1 MRKHKRIISILAGI
15 LSVLMLIG
23 MAGDVLP
30 KSARAASS
38 SELKEQ
44 LSELESEND
53 KIQAELD
60 ALYSQ
65 FSENLDELTAMVAQK
80 DLLDQEIALLHQQL
94 ENLNTQIS
102 AYSLLIA
109 DKQDELDRAQ
119 ERLTQ
124 LQIKNKERIRA
135 MEENGELSYWSVLFQ
150 ASSFNEMLDR
160 MEMIQ
165 EIAKADMLSLQEMDA
180 AAKAVAAAKEELIAE
195 QEVLQAKREEMNA
208 VAAQLEAKRAEID
221 ELLIQLKAK
230 GDEYE
235 AMIMESEQLQED
247 LAAEIADTQD
257 KIKDA
262 EYREWLATSKP
273 ATRPAGAG
281 TGNTVGDVTW
291 LMPCSYTAFT
301 SPFGYRWHPISG
313 QWKMHNGVDLA
324 GVAGTPIYAT
334 RAGYVTT
341 AAFQYGGAGWYVA
354 LSHGDGYGSIY
365 MHMTHFIVQ
374 TGEYVDAGQVIGYM
388 GTSGGSTGVH
398 LHFGISYNGVYVNP
412 ADYINIY

>member
-1 MRKHKRIISILAGI
+1 MKNKKHILSVLAGI

-30 KSARAASS
+30 GSARAASS

-60 ALYSQ
+60 TLRSQ
-65 FSENLDELTAMVAQK
+65 FSDNLDELTAMVAQK
-80 DLLDQEIALLHQQL
+80 DLLDQEIALLHQQM

-109 DKQDELDRAQ
+109 DKQDELERAQ

-180 AAKAVAAAKEELIAE
+180 AAK
-195 QEVLQAKREEMNA
+195 
-208 VAAQLEAKRAEID
+208 
-221 ELLIQLKAK
+221 
-230 GDEYE
+230 
-235 AMIMESEQLQED
+235 
-247 LAAEIADTQD
+247 
-257 KIKDA
+257 
-262 EYREWLATSKP
+262 
-273 ATRPAGAG
+273 
-281 TGNTVGDVTW
+281 
-291 LMPCSYTAFT
+291 
-301 SPFGYRWHPISG
+301 
-313 QWKMHNGVDLA
+313 
-324 GVAGTPIYAT
+324 
-334 RAGYVTT
+334 
-341 AAFQYGGAGWYVA
+341 
-354 LSHGDGYGSIY
+354 
-365 MHMTHFIVQ
+365 
-374 TGEYVDAGQVIGYM
+374 
-388 GTSGGSTGVH
+388 
-398 LHFGISYNGVYVNP
+398 
-412 ADYINIY
+412 